1 MKNLF
6 ARIVMIVS
14 GVCISM
20 VAFISVVNLC
30 TGTSDSY
37 VDTLLENEIL
47 DDKDKNNKNLEF
59 KKKFME
65 KVLRESFP
73 DRELTLEFRVN
84 DKDELTGADLVIDSN
99 EKSDAEFDDEFK
111 KRLAD
116 ELGIS
121 MEKVMITENGN

>member
-6 ARIVMIVS
+6 TRIVMIVF

-73 DRELTLEFRVN
+73 DRELTLKLRVN

>member
-1 MKNLF
+1 
-6 ARIVMIVS
+6 
-14 GVCISM
+14 M

-73 DRELTLEFRVN
+73 DRELTLELRVN

>member
-6 ARIVMIVS
+6 TKAVIIVS
-14 GVCISM
+14 AVCISI

-30 TGTSDSY
+30 TGASDSY

-47 DDKDKNNKNLEF
+47 DDRDKDNKNLEF
-59 KKKFME
+59 KKKFLE

-73 DRELTLEFRVN
+73 DRELTLELSVN
-84 DKDELTGADLVIDSN
+84 ANDEITGANLVIDRK
-99 EKSDAEFDDEFK
+99 EKADAEFDDEFK

-116 ELGIS
+116 EIGIS
-121 MEKVMITENGN
+121 MEKVMIMEKSN

>member
-6 ARIVMIVS
+6 TKAVIIVS
-14 GVCISM
+14 AVCISI

-30 TGTSDSY
+30 TGASDSY

-47 DDKDKNNKNLEF
+47 DDMDKDNKNLEF
-59 KKKFME
+59 KKKFLE

-73 DRELTLEFRVN
+73 DRQLTLELSVN
-84 DKDELTGADLVIDSN
+84 DNDEITGANLVIDRK
-99 EKSDAEFDDEFK
+99 EKADAEFDDEFK

-116 ELGIS
+116 EIGIS
-121 MEKVMITENGN
+121 MEKVMIMENSN